1 MVSEELIGADEQRRL
16 LNLARRALEA
26 RVRGTT
32 PPAVETDADDPRRGA
47 FVSIFWRGELRGCL
61 GRLTSNLP
69 IRRIVFQLAQA
80 VADSDPRFEKV
91 VVSELNEIG
100 FEISVLT
107 REREVTSVDEIE
119 VGRHGLIVEHGTSRG
134 LLLPQVPIEQEWDRD
149 TFLAHTCLKA
159 GLDAGAWRRGAR
171 IFIFEAQVFGEREH
185 ERAREREREREREPR
200 T

>member
-16 LNLARRALEA
+16 LDLARRALEA

-47 FVSIFWRGELRGCL
+47 FVSIFRRGELRGCL
-61 GRLTSNLP
+61 GRLKSNLP

-134 LLLPQVPIEQEWDRD
+134 LLLPQVPIEQGWDRD
-149 TFLAHTCLKA
+149 TFLDHTCLKA

-171 IFIFEAQVFGEREH
+171 IFIFEAQVFGEREREHEH
-185 ERAREREREREREPR
+185 ERKREPR